1 MPSITARI
9 MGFVLRKTGVFRKN
23 YTGGP
28 DLPDKIAAARAA
40 PAQLPTEKMK
50 AKLDVSETAF
60 QGRSV
65 WRIAPRGRAPVAT
78 VLYYHGGGYI
88 YPAVSVHWDFYA
100 HLAEKHGLAIVAPLY
115 PLAPEHDAAEA
126 TAFALD
132 HYRAFLDAHSGPF
145 VLGGDSAGG
154 GLAAVV
160 VQAARDEGLRLPQ
173 GLALV
178 CPWLDASASDPAQEA
193 IEARD
198 SILTLS
204 GIRQAAGLYARDLA
218 VSDPKVSPIH
228 GGWGGLPPIL
238 AFGGGDDILVTDAR
252 ALKAAV
258 PSTDYVEEAGLMHD
272 WPLFFLPES
281 RRAQARIAAFAES
294 ACRA

>member
-40 PAQLPTEKMK
+40 PPQLPTPKMK
-50 AKLDVSETAF
+50 AKLDVSQSAF

-65 WRIAPRGRAPVAT
+65 WRLAPKGRPAAAT
-78 VLYYHGGGYI
+78 ILYYHGGGYI

-115 PLAPEHDAAEA
+115 PLAPEHGAEEA

-132 HYRAFLDAHSGPF
+132 HYRNFVGEHAGPF

-160 VQAARDEGLRLPQ
+160 AQSARDEGLRLPA

-178 CPWLDASASDPAQEA
+178 CPWLDASASDPAQEG

-204 GIRQAAGLYARDLA
+204 GIRQAAGLYARDLP
-218 VSDPKVSPIH
+218 VSDPRLSPIN
-228 GGWGGLPPIL
+228 GQWEGLPPIL
-238 AFGGGDDILVTDAR
+238 SFGGGDDILVTDAR

-281 RRAQARIAAFAES
+281 RRAQARIAEFAVS
-294 ACRA
+294 ACRG